1 MSSRS
6 SPPTAGT
13 CAPSRPATPGSFLA
27 ANGDGYVDTSLLP
40 DGRPG
45 LTEYK
50 PDGTIQ
56 GGIDM
61 PALMPNPLGM
71 TRADQG
77 DLFIVGLTGSDTA
90 STLVRFAASG
100 GINGAW
106 DTGGI
111 AVAVT
116 PAGDA
121 AYVLQ
126 ADDATIGKYVIP
138 AP

>member
-1 MSSRS
+1 MASYVRS
-6 SPPTAGT
+6 VAAGH
-13 CAPSRPATPGSFLA
+13 AGSFLA
-27 ANGDGYVDTSLLP
+27 ATGDGYVDTSLLP

-71 TRADQG
+71 TRDDQG

-90 STLVRFAASG
+90 STLVRFVASG
-100 GINGAW
+100 GINGVW
-106 DTGGI
+106 DAGGI

-126 ADDATIGKYVIP
+126 PDDATIRKYVIP